1 MVHAMNSTIDKAGRI
16 VVPKP
21 IRTAARLE
29 PGTEVSFRLV
39 SGRVE
44 MEPAPLAVSLERR
57 GHLVVAVP
65 NRELPALAVSEFEDT
80 IAAVRNP
87 ESDGSESLEGRPT
100 TRSSLRLRSRPAHRP
115 C

>member
-1 MVHAMNSTIDKAGRI
+1 MHAMNSTIDKAGRI

-44 MEPAPLAVSLERR
+44 MEPAPLTVSLKRR
-57 GHLVVAVP
+57 EHLVVAVP
-65 NRELPALAVSEFEDT
+65 NRELPAIAGSEFEDI
-80 IAAVRNP
+80 IAALRNP
-87 ESDGSESLEGRPT
+87 QSLGEAT
-100 TRSSLRLRSRPAHRP
+100 
-115 C
+115 

>member
-87 ESDGSESLEGRPT
+87 ESDGEAT
-100 TRSSLRLRSRPAHRP
+100 
-115 C
+115 

>member
-1 MVHAMNSTIDKAGRI
+1 MNSTIDKAGRI

-21 IRTAARLE
+21 IRTAARLD

-44 MEPAPLAVSLERR
+44 MEPAPLTVSLERR

-65 NRELPALAVSEFEDT
+65 NRKLPAMAASKLEDT
-80 IAAVRNP
+80 IAALRNP
-87 ESDGSESLEGRPT
+87 ESHGEAT
-100 TRSSLRLRSRPAHRP
+100 
-115 C
+115 

>member
-1 MVHAMNSTIDKAGRI
+1 MNSTIDKAGRI

-21 IRTAARLE
+21 IRTVARLE

-44 MEPAPLAVSLERR
+44 MEPAPLTVSLERR

-65 NRELPALAVSEFEDT
+65 NRELPALAVSEFEDI
-80 IAAVRNP
+80 IAALRNQ
-87 ESDGSESLEGRPT
+87 ESDGEAT
-100 TRSSLRLRSRPAHRP
+100 
-115 C
+115 